1 MKIDDGMWQVVG
13 DQLSLSTE
21 ELTIL
26 KKNPKYR
33 RLLARMPE
41 LLETAVVAEV
51 VSSHACFSGHQKGDR
66 IVFDGFGNLIRD
78 KNPEKVCIYALN
90 AVTPLVFAAFE
101 LIYAGKNPNDMLFN
115 TAGCFDVG
123 AACGGV
129 GNIQLRISVEK
140 MHSI

>member
-1 MKIDDGMWQVVG
+1 MRINEEIWRMIG

-26 KKNPKYR
+26 KKDPKYQ
-33 RLLARMPE
+33 RLVARMPK

-51 VSSHACFSGHQKGDR
+51 VSSHACFSSHTVGDR
-66 IVFDGFGNLIRD
+66 FVFDGFGNLIRD
-78 KNPEKVCIYALN
+78 KSPEKVCIYALN

-101 LIYAGKNPNDMLFN
+101 LIYAGKDPNDMLFR

-123 AACGGV
+123 VACGGV
-129 GNIQLRISVEK
+129 GNIKLRISTEK
-140 MHSI
+140 MHVV